1 MSIESIEEFVKRIGV
16 TAEIKFVGASDV
28 ARTYDIQY
36 RCASR
41 EFTLRYNDYAECPR
55 VQIPTEALDEAAS
68 EAASVENSSNLWE
81 WCSQFYGVEPDS
93 SIIIDPEE
101 MYLIH
106 QRQTRDLKDFLGEAN
121 FNQLLNG
128 VKRLYE
134 EG

>member
-1 MSIESIEEFVKRIGV
+1 MSTESIEEFMGRIGV
-16 TAEIKFVGASDV
+16 TTEVKFVGTGDV
-28 ARTYDIQY
+28 ARIYDIHY
-36 RCASR
+36 RCTNR

-55 VQIPTEALDEAAS
+55 VQIPCEALDEAAS
-68 EAASVENSSNLWE
+68 EAACVENSSNLWE
-81 WCSQFYGVEPDS
+81 WCRQFYGVEPDS

-106 QRQTRDLKDFLGEAN
+106 QRQTRNLKDFLGEAD
-121 FNQLLNG
+121 FYQLLHG